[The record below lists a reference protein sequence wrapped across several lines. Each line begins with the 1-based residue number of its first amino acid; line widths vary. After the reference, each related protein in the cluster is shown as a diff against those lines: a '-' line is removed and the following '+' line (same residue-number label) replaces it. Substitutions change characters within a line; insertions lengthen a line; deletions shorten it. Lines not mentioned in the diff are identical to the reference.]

1 MTRTVLGHSVL
12 RSEDPGLLDGS
23 ARFMADLEIEGA
35 LHAVFVRSHVAH
47 GVVEAVHTAAAAEC
61 DGVHSVWTAAD
72 LDLPGQRAFSG
83 EEALER
89 PLLAV
94 DRVRFVGEAVAVV
107 LADTLAQALDAA
119 EAVTVEIDPLPAVAD
134 PVAAAA
140 DGAPLLFPAT
150 APTSS
155 VPVAARPDDDFF
167 ADADVVVR
175 VLVKHQRVAPVT
187 MEANG
192 CVAVPEADGS
202 LTVWASTQSVFGVQG
217 EVARTLGLDADRVR
231 VRAPWIGGGFGA
243 KGGVYPEQLVV
254 AGLAHKVGR
263 PVRWT
268 ESRRENLLGMTHGR
282 AQVHD
287 VELGATHD
295 GTFTGLRVRGYAD
308 VGAYAIRGMFIPMVT
323 RMMSSGVYAI
333 PKIDFGVTPV
343 VTNTTPTGPYRGA
356 GRPEAAALVERAVD
370 TMARALGHRPGRVA
384 AAQLPARFRVPVHH
398 RDRHHLRQRRVR
410 GRARRGAAP
419 RRLRRPARRAARASC
434 RPRCRAPR
442 NRDRRATWRRRAEA
456 ASSGRSRCT
465 TTAPSPSSP
474 AACRTARDTRRRGR
488 RSRRQPSAC
497 RSRRSASCTPTPRS
511 STTASAPS
519 DHVPRNSPVPPCAK
533 PPRSCSTRR
542 GHWRRSCSRRH
553 PTTSSSSTTA
563 GSASPAFPRA
573 GARGPSSRPRP
584 RAARRRSSHE
594 LDFDSVGSFPFG
606 CHVAVVEI
614 DRETGGV
621 TLREIVA
628 VDDCGVVVNPLLAE
642 GQVHGGLA
650 QGVAQILY
658 EGVRYDDDGNPLT
671 ASLLDYL
678 VPAASDLPA
687 FTTAHTVTPSPNNPL
702 GAKGIGESGTTGSI
716 AAVWNAV
723 LDALAPFGVVDIDPP
738 CSPEVVWRAMQRRPS
753 GGHRTEALNRR
764 PLMQGPREA
773 SVAGHRRRQ
782 PLRADR
788 ASRPVSTRSGSSA
801 TTSRVAPT

>member
-1 MTRTVLGHSVL
+1 MSEQTGTTRTILGHTVLGHSVL

-23 ARFMADLEIEGA
+23 ARFMADLEIDGA

-61 DGVHSVWTAAD
+61 EGVHSVWTAAD
-72 LDLPGQRAFSG
+72 LDLPGLGAFSG
-83 EEALER
+83 DEALGR

-107 LADTLAQALDAA
+107 LADTFAHAVDAA
-119 EAVTVEIDPLPAVAD
+119 EDVTLEIEALPTVVDPI
-134 PVAAAA
+134 AAA
-140 DGAPLLFPAT
+140 DEGAPLLFPAHGT
-150 APTSS
+150 NL
-155 VPVAARPDDDFF
+155 VGPVSAATDDAFF

-202 LTVWASTQSVFGVQG
+202 LAVWASTQSVFGVQG

-243 KGGVYPEQLVV
+243 KGGVYPEQLV
-254 AGLAHKVGR
+254 AAALAHKTGR
-263 PVRWT
+263 AVRWT

-287 VELGATHD
+287 VELGAKHD

-323 RMMSSGVYAI
+323 RMMASGVYAI

-356 GRPEAAALVERAVD
+356 GRPEAASSVERAVD
-370 TMARALGHRPGRVA
+370 TLARALDTDPADLRRRNFPPGSAFPYTTAIGTTYDSGEYEAALDEALRLAGYPALRAEQRTRRADPDAALLGIGLGCYVETSGRGGEFGSVAVHDDGTVTVVTGSVPHGQGHETTWAQIASATLGVPFDAVRVVHSDTALVDHGVGTFGSRSTQLAGSAVREASEVVLEQARALAAELLEASPDDVVVLGDGGLGVAGVPASGRSWA
-384 AAQLPARFRVPVHH
+384 ELASES
-398 RDRHHLRQRRVR
+398 
-410 GRARRGAAP
+410 ARRG
-419 RRLRRPARRAARASC
+419 
-434 RPRCRAPR
+434 
-442 NRDRRATWRRRAEA
+442 
-456 ASSGRSRCT
+456 
-465 TTAPSPSSP
+465 SPL
-474 AACRTARDTRRRGR
+474 A
-488 RSRRQPSAC
+488 
-497 RSRRSASCTPTPRS
+497 
-511 STTASAPS
+511 
-519 DHVPRNSPVPPCAK
+519 
-533 PPRSCSTRR
+533 
-542 GHWRRSCSRRH
+542 
-553 PTTSSSSTTA
+553 
-563 GSASPAFPRA
+563 
-573 GARGPSSRPRP
+573 
-584 RAARRRSSHE
+584 HE

-621 TLREIVA
+621 SLRSIVA

-650 QGVAQILY
+650 QGIAQILY
-658 EGVRYDDDGNPLT
+658 EGVRYDTDANPLT

-678 VPAASDLPA
+678 VPAASDVPA
-687 FTTAHTVTPSPNNPL
+687 FVTAHTVTPSPNNPL

-723 LDALAPFGVVDIDPP
+723 VDALVPFGVEHFDPP
-738 CSPEVVWRAMQRRPS
+738 CSPEVIWRAMQGS
-753 GGHRTEALNRR
+753 
-764 PLMQGPREA
+764 
-773 SVAGHRRRQ
+773 AGH
-782 PLRADR
+782 D
-788 ASRPVSTRSGSSA
+788 
-801 TTSRVAPT
+801 